1 MNGKF
6 KKTLG
11 LLTAALCFGSTV
23 ALAGCNQAYTGQ
35 KLDGYVSEAAV
46 ASNGGFAVE
55 KGDYVYFINGMEDYT
70 ADNVYGDVV
79 KGSLM
84 RIAKTKLASGSYG
97 EAETVVPMLFSAQN
111 FDAGL
116 YIYGDYVYYATPTTD
131 KNMDG
136 EVESSWIDFKRAK
149 LDGSETMKDYYFRL
163 SSNSSAY
170 RFVEE
175 DGVVYCLYEEDG
187 LLKSYDTKDKVSRV
201 LADADAYYY
210 DKSNPSNP
218 NVYYTM
224 SVVVDADTDNS
235 TTAAY
240 NQIYTVNAAARVESA
255 GEKDGVAS
263 YKVKGGKEYKFDA
276 EYLKEQN
283 KDTSSDAAF
292 DAKDYTTYPYVNL
305 GTLVL
310 DGIGSN
316 ALKQTQFNGD
326 KTKALT
332 PDGYTYTVKN
342 YANGGLYFTKAEVSK
357 TSSDAESVKL
367 YYLAD
372 ADKNAAAWDAV
383 SGNAAA
389 NLDVVA
395 KDSTVVESAVMTLVN
410 DTHTYYYIAEETL
423 YKASVNAD
431 GTATPVRMASKL
443 SSATLWQVNGDY
455 LYYYQASEN
464 GNGNSLSRVNVTG
477 EEKDYNVLLEKA
489 EYQPITLA
497 GVQFNSSWYKPEI
510 IGNTL
515 LYANEQSFGETTY
528 NYIYAAK
535 LPATQAEIKATN
547 EKFEAVQKA
556 IDEYADNAE
565 LQDVMTY
572 YFRTG
577 KTAAY
582 EAVIDLYD
590 EDTEQ
595 KYFDEFK
602 AKFAAQTDKLE
613 LESYFYSLVGEMK
626 TADVEAIDAA
636 WVDSLRSEKEEVKDE
651 GLATWIIVL
660 IIVGGVLVVAAA
672 VLVPT
677 LIALSKKKAKAKA
690 AEETVNAYKRKKI
703 DTTDDKSIDVYA
715 DENAAEAETAETTEQ
730 VEEVE
735 EVEEAAKE
743 AEPQPQAAEEPTAE
757 TATEQTEKDE

>member
-1 MNGKF
+1 MNGKL
-6 KKTLG
+6 KKTFG

-23 ALAGCNQAYTGQ
+23 ALAGCNQVYTGK

-70 ADNVYGDVV
+70 ASNVYGDVV

-84 RIAKTKLASGSYG
+84 RIAKTDLASGSYG

-111 FDAGL
+111 FDAGI

-149 LDGSETMKDYYFRL
+149 LDGTETMKDYYFRL

-175 DGVVYCLYEEDG
+175 GGVVYCLYEEGG

-210 DKSNPSNP
+210 DKSNPTNP

-240 NQIYTVNAAARVESA
+240 NQLYTVNAAARVESV

-263 YKVKGGKEYKFDA
+263 YKVKDGKEYKFDA
-276 EYLKEQN
+276 EYLKEQSKEAEKN
-283 KDTSSDAAF
+283 GGKATF

-316 ALKQTQFNGD
+316 ALKETQFNGKKAD
-326 KTKALT
+326 ALT
-332 PDGYTYTVKN
+332 PDGYTYTVKS
-342 YANGGLYFTKAEVSK
+342 YANGGVYFTKAEVSK

-372 ADKNAAAWDAV
+372 EDKNAAAWNAV
-383 SGNAAA
+383 SGNADT

-395 KDSTVVESAVMTLVN
+395 KDSTVVESAILTIAS
-410 DTHTYYYIAEETL
+410 DTHTYYYISEETL
-423 YKASVNAD
+423 YKASVNAN
-431 GTATPVRMASKL
+431 GTATPVRMASRL
-443 SSATLWQVNGDY
+443 SSATLWQVSGDY
-455 LYYYQASEN
+455 LYYYQASES

-477 EEKDYNVLLEKA
+477 EEKDYNVLLEKE

-510 IGNTL
+510 FGNTL
-515 LYANEQSFGETTY
+515 LYANEQSFGDTTY

-547 EKFEAVQKA
+547 EKFEAVQEA
-556 IDEYADNAE
+556 IDEYSDNAE

-582 EAVIDLYD
+582 EAVIDLY
-590 EDTEQ
+590 EENTEQ
-595 KYFDEFK
+595 KYFNEFK
-602 AKFAAQTDKLE
+602 AKFTAQTDKLE
-613 LESYFYSLVGEMK
+613 LESYFYSIVGEMK
-626 TADVEAIDAA
+626 TADVEAIDEA
-636 WVDSLRSEKEEVKDE
+636 WVESLRSEKAEEENE
-651 GLATWIIVL
+651 GLETWAIVL
-660 IIVGGVLVVAAA
+660 IVVGGVLVLAAA
-672 VLVPT
+672 LVPT
-677 LIALSKKKAKAKA
+677 LLFLSKKKAKAKA

-715 DENAAEAETAETTEQ
+715 DENAETPVEETAEETTTEQ
-730 VEEVE
+730 VEQAPETVE
-735 EVEEAAKE
+735 TETQE
-743 AEPQPQAAEEPTAE
+743 AEEPIVE
-757 TATEQTEKDE
+757 TEPQATEKDE